1 MTSLAPVIALLPYI
15 GNIGPAWF
23 RRKVVDWTPSKTVHK
38 LRDIVD
44 VMHATSVGIYQTK
57 KAALEAGEDALMSQ
71 VANGKD
77 IMTILCTCTQ
87 LYSLA
92 CTQLSHAIYSYHS
105 ISVKANSEAN
115 EAARLPE
122 EELLA
127 QMK

>member
-1 MTSLAPVIALLPYI
+1 MAPVMALLPYI

-23 RRKVVDWTPSKTVHK
+23 RRKVVDWTPSKTIHK

-44 VMHATSVGIYQTK
+44 VMHSTSVGIYQRK
-57 KAALEAGEDALMSQ
+57 KAALEMGEDALMSE

-77 IMTILCTCTQ
+77 IMTILCTFNIP
-87 LYSLA
+87 SPIA
-92 CTQLSHAIYSYHS
+92 FISDAISP
-105 ISVKANSEAN
+105 VKENSQAN

>member
-1 MTSLAPVIALLPYI
+1 MTSLGPIIALLPYI

-23 RRKVVDWTPSKTVHK
+23 RRKVVDWTPSKAVHK

-44 VMHATSVGIYQTK
+44 VMHSTSIEIYQTK

-77 IMTILCTCTQ
+77 IMTILCTC
-87 LYSLA
+87 SN
-92 CTQLSHAIYSYHS
+92 S
-105 ISVKANSEAN
+105 IRFHPCNHLMLFAHVILVKANSQADEAS
-115 EAARLPE
+115 RLPE